1 MSFRPWEEPVQRP
14 LGRNVPGVQKSNEV
28 ASVADRMSELA
39 SYGEVIGLMAEDFGF
54 FLERDG
60 TRGRFLSR
68 GNVV

>member
-1 MSFRPWEEPVQRP
+1 M
-14 LGRNVPGVQKSNEV
+14 PGVQKSNEV